1 MMVRQL
7 NKWNIK
13 NHSLTGTTAWLIL
26 FMQNCAEDV
35 MWKVA
40 LISLGCSKN
49 LVDSEVM
56 LAGLR
61 DGGFTLTVE
70 PGEADVIVVNT
81 CGFIDAAKEE
91 SIEAILSAARY
102 KEQRCRVLVAAG
114 CLAQRYGGQLLTEI
128 RELDA
133 VVGVNDLHGIEEAV
147 RRAFGGEKAVLTEGE
162 YQAPEE
168 AARLQATPGHTAYLK
183 IAEGCN
189 NRCSYCAIPSIRG
202 PYRSRERR
210 VVLAEA
216 EGLVASG
223 VKELNLIAQD
233 ITLYGQDKTGR
244 LEMHE
249 LLTELSGLPELKWI
263 RLLYAYPERLD
274 DRLIEAVAE
283 NRKVCRYLDL
293 PLQHGSDSIL
303 QRMGRKLTGDRMLQ
317 LLERLRRE
325 IPGVTLRSSFIVGF
339 PGESEQDFRRLLEFL
354 SAARLERAGFFA
366 YSREEGTPAASFSG
380 QVSGKCKQER
390 LARAVELQS
399 RIISEISRGL
409 VGSNISVMLDGRS
422 EQDSTVTLAR
432 SEGQAPE
439 VDGYVRLRG
448 AAGQLGSFAT
458 VRITGFEGIDLL
470 GEIIPA
476 NPPLA
481 PS

>member
-1 MMVRQL
+1 
-7 NKWNIK
+7 
-13 NHSLTGTTAWLIL
+13 
-26 FMQNCAEDV
+26 
-35 MWKVA
+35 MWKLS
-40 LISLGCSKN
+40 LISLGCAKN

-56 LAGLR
+56 LAGLQ
-61 DGGFTLTVE
+61 DAGFALTAE
-70 PGEADVIVVNT
+70 PGQAEVIVVNT
-81 CGFIDAAKEE
+81 CGFINDAKEE
-91 SIEAILSAARY
+91 SIAAILSAARF
-102 KEQRCRVLVAAG
+102 KEQGCRVLVAAG
-114 CLAQRYGGQLLTEI
+114 CLAQRYGGQLLAEI
-128 RELDA
+128 PELDA

-162 YQAPEE
+162 YQAPEG
-168 AARLQATPGHTAYLK
+168 AARLLATPSHTAYLK
-183 IAEGCN
+183 IAEGCD
-189 NRCSYCAIPSIRG
+189 NRCTYCAIPSIRG

-216 EGLVASG
+216 EKLVASG
-223 VKELNLIAQD
+223 VKELNLVAQD

-244 LEMHE
+244 LEIGE
-249 LLTELSGLPELKWI
+249 LLKELSLLPGLVWI

-339 PGESEQDFRRLLEFL
+339 PGEKEQDFRRLLEFL
-354 SAARLERAGFFA
+354 AAARLERAGFFA

-380 QVSGKCKQER
+380 QLSEKCKQER

-399 RIISEISRGL
+399 RVISEHNRSL
-409 VGSNISVMLDGRS
+409 VGSNLTVMLDGRS
-422 EQDSTVTLAR
+422 GQEATVTLAR

-448 AAGQLGSFAT
+448 SCGPFGSFITA
-458 VRITGFEGIDLL
+458 RITGFEGIDLL
-470 GEIIPA
+470 AETVA
-476 NPPLA
+476 V
-481 PS
+481 